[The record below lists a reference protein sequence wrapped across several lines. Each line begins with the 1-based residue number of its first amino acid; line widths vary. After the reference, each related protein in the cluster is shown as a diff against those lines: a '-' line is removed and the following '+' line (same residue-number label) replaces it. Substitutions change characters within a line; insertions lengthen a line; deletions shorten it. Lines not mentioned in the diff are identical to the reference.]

1 MARWDSSIL
10 VFAVVFFL
18 GSGIVWYVQGNVHIH
33 DSEMPSATSDEDG
46 EYVSIEDEPFDFPM
60 GTRIIFDEPSS
71 RGWRQT
77 GSFQLAFEDALDYVR
92 SVMMRRGY
100 AEKHKIAGSHDENR
114 CLIYWE
120 SATEHILWTVWAI
133 DNNRTGFSWGRAR

>member
-1 MARWDSSIL
+1 MVGWNGPIL
-10 VFAVVFFL
+10 VFVAVFFL
-18 GSGIVWYVQGNVHIH
+18 GCGIVWCVQGDEHIH
-33 DSEMPSATSDEDG
+33 DGEMPFATSIDEG

-77 GSFQLAFEDALDYVR
+77 GCFQLAFVDALDYVR
-92 SVMMRRGY
+92 GVMMRRGY
-100 AEKHKIAGSHDENR
+100 AERNKIAGPNDENR

-120 SATEHILWTVWAI
+120 SAAEHILWTMWSI
-133 DNNRTGFSWGRAR
+133 DENHTGFSWGRAK